1 MIQSSVLPIDFFM
14 VLKIKPGQG
23 FRETPDSQREITFL
37 SNTRTPKIILDLNN
51 REKSNQYHNTE
62 SIAKLSHAYYNTPFF
77 DYHAL
82 AA

>member
-37 SNTRTPKIILDLNN
+37 SNTLTPKNFLILDN
-51 REKSNQYHNTE
+51 REKLNHNLYME
-62 SIAKLSHAYYNTPFF
+62 SRLNLSHAYYNTPFF

-82 AA
+82 VV